1 MLRSVHLEAA
11 NLTSFKEFEHEG
23 WELVAEKYHE
33 YFEQLTTQTIPTLM
47 EVLNPGAETIDVAS
61 GPGYVAAAAAKKG
74 CSVTGVDFS
83 KVMVERARKLFPQI
97 KFVEGDAESLPF
109 DDQSF
114 DNFLMNFGLLHLE
127 HPEKALSEA
136 FRVLRK
142 DGIAAFTVWAPPDR
156 SAGFRCIL
164 TSIAEHG
171 DSTVTLPQGPAFFRF
186 SDKYEFLNQ
195 LTDVG
200 FKDVKFRHINMT
212 WKLPDGEALFN
223 AFFQGT
229 PRTGGTLRAQSAERL
244 AAIKKSVLE
253 TSLQFEQSGS
263 LEIPMVSL
271 LALGK
276 K

>member
-1 MLRSVHLEAA
+1 M
-11 NLTSFKEFEHEG
+11 TSFKEFEHEG

-33 YFEQLTTQTIPTLM
+33 YFEQLTTQTIPALM
-47 EVLNPGAETIDVAS
+47 ESLKPGADTVDVAS
-61 GPGYVAAAAAKKG
+61 GPGYVAAAAAEKG
-74 CSVTGVDFS
+74 CKVTGVDFS
-83 KVMVERARKLFPQI
+83 EVMVERAKKLFPKI
-97 KFVEGDAESLPF
+97 DFVEGDAENLPF
-109 DDQSF
+109 KDKSF

-142 DGIAAFTVWAPPDR
+142 GGTAAFTVWAPPDR

-164 TSIAEHG
+164 GSIAEHG
-171 DSTVTLPQGPAFFRF
+171 DTTVSLPQGPAFFRF

-200 FKDVKFRHINMT
+200 FTDVKFRHINMV

-229 PRTGGTLRAQSAERL
+229 PRTGGTLRAQSPASL
-244 AAIKKSVLE
+244 AAIKQSVLE
-253 TSLQFEQSGS
+253 TSLQFKQNDS
-263 LEIPMVSL
+263 LEIAMVSL